1 MVLTVM
7 LNTSVGTACDM
18 EEGQVP
24 AVLSLNGIGLPS
36 IAIIVHSTSPR
47 SVLLSVFVS
56 LSICCSYCQGGSS
69 SLNLLYIF
77 NDNDK
82 NIF

>member
-1 MVLTVM
+1 MIDKERGVVLTVM

-56 LSICCSYCQGGSS
+56 LSISVATA
-69 SLNLLYIF
+69 
-77 NDNDK
+77 K
-82 NIF
+82 AAAAA